1 MSDKKKTAR
10 DGDMTMDMNV
20 DALAAN
26 LHHGMGQT
34 SNRVAGRPVDL
45 VHLARYTLGNNS
57 IEREVLSLFRTQS
70 SQFLRRLKEAVND
83 TAWKQAAHT
92 IRDSA
97 LEIGAWQVARTAEH
111 AEELEAEPRSERQ
124 GRVIKDLE
132 QRIDEANCFIGSL
145 LADA

>member
-1 MSDKKKTAR
+1 
-10 DGDMTMDMNV
+10 MDMNV
-20 DALAAN
+20 EALAAN
-26 LHHGMGQT
+26 LHHGMGQS
-34 SNRVAGRPVDL
+34 SNRVTGRPVDL

-70 SQFLRRLKEAVND
+70 SQFLSRLKEAVNES
-83 TAWKQAAHT
+83 AWKQAAHT

-97 LEIGAWQVARTAEH
+97 LEIGAWHVARTAED
-111 AEELEAEPRSERQ
+111 AEAHSERQ
-124 GRVIKDLE
+124 GRVIEDLE